1 MTFDRARREALSVAN
16 ADAPLGLDTWSDA
29 MKATAET
36 LARIGAEDSTV
47 SSAARLAQI
56 VQPVENEAA
65 WTWRQALARVSTRD
79 RATAAQEART
89 WVGLLTRAARR
100 NADVDPRRQ
109 DLLSIIER
117 EAVTSR
123 VSPGATDL
131 LQAVQRRRDALA
143 YSAPALQHPLVAASM
158 ATYQIELIDL
168 ATEHLGRVS
177 APEGFDRAHVQELL
191 EQSRERWTT
200 ARQHWHTNK
209 VPYTESMMR
218 IAQPLSVASHEL
230 AAVLPS
236 QRFASSP
243 AVLDALFTT
252 DLAGQ
257 GLAARF
263 AAGRRVR
270 GLASLTPALEVAWSS
285 YSRGIVQDAGTI
297 PHRETLTRRVLETH
311 SPTRTPE
318 ASVEEPASIPQGGD
332 GSARFG
338 VEVNADEV
346 ERFLSPTE
354 VREYC
359 RRRDAGV
366 IAQAALDGDDDARQ
380 LAAGA
385 TQPELKRLVDDGR
398 RAKAEL
404 VVSATSIVHGVTSR
418 ILYRDHDDAYQ
429 AATLGALEAATTF
442 DPDRR
447 GASWPGWVHTQA
459 KWAMGAYM
467 RKEITYREQV
477 RVTDDVREPTRL
489 HSDPVASRVLEG
501 QVWPQMQ
508 ALIRQLPEQEQ
519 LPMVLALG
527 LNRNPDDPK
536 PSAPELAAELGAS
549 ESTYRR
555 RVTSG
560 MNHLRDLLVQEGHV
574 PARGTSERL
583 REVSRKLHERAMPAP
598 EGEPVTSQR
607 GLEPP
612 APHQG
617 RSR

>member
-1 MTFDRARREALSVAN
+1 MTFDRARREALRVAN
-16 ADAPLGLDTWSDA
+16 GDAPLNLDTWSDA

-36 LARIGAEDSTV
+36 LTRIGAEDSTV

-56 VQPVENEAA
+56 VQPVEVEAA
-65 WTWRQALARVSTRD
+65 WTYRQALARVSTRD
-79 RATAAQEART
+79 RATAAQEARAC
-89 WVGLLTRAARR
+89 VGLLTRSARR
-100 NADVDPRRQ
+100 NTAVDPRRQ

-117 EAVTSR
+117 EAVTPR

-131 LQAVQRRRDALA
+131 FQAVQRRRDALA
-143 YSAPALQHPLVAASM
+143 YAAPALQHPMVAAAVAS
-158 ATYQIELIDL
+158 YQLELLDL

-177 APEGFDRAHVQELL
+177 APEGFDRARVRDML

-200 ARQHWHTNK
+200 ARRHWLTNK
-209 VPYTESMMR
+209 VPYTDKMMR

-236 QRFASSP
+236 QRLALSP

-270 GLASLTPALEVAWSS
+270 GLASFTPAFEVEWSN
-285 YSRGIVQDAGTI
+285 YSRGIVTNPEHI
-297 PHRETLTRRVLETH
+297 PNREKLTRSVLEAH
-311 SPTRTPE
+311 SPTLRETQ
-318 ASVEEPASIPQGGD
+318 I
-332 GSARFG
+332 SAEHPVADDLDSSSRLG

-346 ERFLSPTE
+346 ERFLSPAE
-354 VREYC
+354 VREHC

-366 IAQAALDGDDDARQ
+366 IAQAALDGDEDARQ
-380 LAAGA
+380 LTSGA
-385 TQPELKRLVDDGR
+385 TEPELKRLVGDGR

-418 ILYRDHDDAYQ
+418 ILSRDRDDAHQ

-442 DPDRR
+442 DPDRQ

-459 KWAMGAYM
+459 RWAMGAHM
-467 RKEITYREQV
+467 RKEITYREQF
-477 RVTDDVREPTRL
+477 RVTDEVKEPKRL
-489 HSDPVASRVLEG
+489 HSDPVSSRVLEG
-501 QVWPQMQ
+501 QVWPQIQ

-527 LNRNPDDPK
+527 LNRNPDDPR
-536 PSAPELAAELGAS
+536 PPANELAAELGVS

-555 RVTSG
+555 RVASG
-560 MNHLRDLLVQEGHV
+560 MNRLRDVLVQEGHV
-574 PARGTSERL
+574 PTRGTSDRL
-583 REVSRKLHERAMPAP
+583 QEVSRKLQERTTPIPEAEPAVSP
-598 EGEPVTSQR
+598 RDP
-607 GLEPP
+607 EPP
-612 APHQG
+612 ASHQG